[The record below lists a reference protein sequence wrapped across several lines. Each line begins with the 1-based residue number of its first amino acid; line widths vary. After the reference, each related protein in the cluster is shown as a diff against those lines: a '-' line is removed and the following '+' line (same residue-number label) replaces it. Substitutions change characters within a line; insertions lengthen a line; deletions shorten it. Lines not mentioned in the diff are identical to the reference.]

1 MSRRDPPMTS
11 ETARPK
17 IPLGRVLALGGLST
31 FGPLSLDLYLPALPR
46 LTADLGATEAL
57 GQASMSV
64 CMIGLAVGQ
73 LLVGP
78 FSDRI
83 GRRRPLL
90 VGVALYAVTSLL
102 CAFAPTIEAL
112 LVLRLIGGL
121 AGAVGLVVSRAMVRD
136 LYSGVAAARAF
147 ALLMVVGG
155 MAPVIAPVL
164 GSQLLRITDWRGL
177 FVTLALIG
185 AVLLVAALTQR
196 ETLPPARRRAGGFAD
211 TGRALA
217 GVLRDRTFLV
227 PTLVLALVCCGMFVY
242 IAMGSY
248 VLQGAPYALGAQ
260 AYGIVFAVNAVGI
273 ALASRLSAAL
283 VRRIGA
289 PRTLVV
295 AVAVSVT
302 GGATLLLGVLLT
314 DSVWAVLPPLFLVV
328 SSVGIV
334 APNATALA
342 LAGQGEAAGSASA
355 LLGLTQFAFGAVVP
369 PLVSLGGV
377 SALRMAV
384 TILAVGVA
392 GGLACL
398 GLRARTAA

>member
-1 MSRRDPPMTS
+1 MTS
-11 ETARPK
+11 ETAQAK

-136 LYSGVAAARAF
+136 LYSGDAAARAF
-147 ALLMVVGG
+147 SLLMVVGG
-155 MAPVIAPVL
+155 VAPVIAPVL

-185 AVLLVAALTQR
+185 AVLLVAAFTQP

-211 TGRALA
+211 TRRALA
-217 GVLRDRTFLV
+217 GVLRDRTFLI
-227 PTLVLALVCCGMFVY
+227 PTLVFALVCCGMFVY

-248 VLQGAPYALGAQ
+248 VLQGEPYRLGAQ

-273 ALASRLSAAL
+273 SLASRFSALL

-289 PRTLVV
+289 PRSLVV

-302 GGATLLLGVLLT
+302 GGVALLLGVLLT

>member
-1 MSRRDPPMTS
+1 MTS

-46 LTADLGATEAL
+46 LTADLGTTEAL

-136 LYSGVAAARAF
+136 LYSGDAAARAF

-177 FVTLALIG
+177 FVALALIG
-185 AVLLVAALTQR
+185 AVLLLAALTQR
-196 ETLPPARRRAGGFAD
+196 ETLPLARRRAGGFAD
-211 TGRALA
+211 TSRALA

-227 PTLVLALVCCGMFVY
+227 PTLILALVCCGMFVY

-289 PRTLVV
+289 ADARRGGRGVRDGRGVCGHEPLLEWLKRRSVALEPLRQRRSVSRPGAPGGDRPGPRPSSPGRPR
-295 AVAVSVT
+295 APAPERRSSSSRRARRGRRRSGRAPGPSGRRPA
-302 GGATLLLGVLLT
+302 GGARTR
-314 DSVWAVLPPLFLVV
+314 SRRP
-328 SSVGIV
+328 S
-334 APNATALA
+334 
-342 LAGQGEAAGSASA
+342 
-355 LLGLTQFAFGAVVP
+355 GARRWP
-369 PLVSLGGV
+369 
-377 SALRMAV
+377 
-384 TILAVGVA
+384 
-392 GGLACL
+392 
-398 GLRARTAA
+398 ARSRS